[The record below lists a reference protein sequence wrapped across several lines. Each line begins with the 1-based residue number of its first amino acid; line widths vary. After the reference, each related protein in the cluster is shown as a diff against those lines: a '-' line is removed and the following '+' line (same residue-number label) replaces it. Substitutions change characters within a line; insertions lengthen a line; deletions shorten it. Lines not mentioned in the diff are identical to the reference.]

1 MNWFWLICIELEWSR
16 TPTTV
21 SRQRTLHCSDL
32 ICLSTPS
39 CTDHVDKDG
48 SRNCVMNSLIA
59 CDINASY
66 LSMDNLNGSAPSPLQ
81 CTDAENLTYSFS
93 KTDEHAQL
101 MSIITILQNTGKTC
115 NNKRTQIHN
124 QSNASVHEWRHGHD
138 CEVGF
143 GNCRASRY
151 SFICSYRFCSRFDII
166 LQMH

>member
-101 MSIITILQNTGKTC
+101 MSIITISQSTEKTC
-115 NNKRTQIHN
+115 HNNKKHKYKINKN
-124 QSNASVHEWRHGHD
+124 QGYTSDGTDMIVKSVSAIAEPRDTVSSAHIVSAFAST
-138 CEVGF
+138 
-143 GNCRASRY
+143 
-151 SFICSYRFCSRFDII
+151 
-166 LQMH
+166 